1 MKKIKVNVRFD
12 YFNVISADNVENTID
27 ITTLLE
33 QFKEFSMEER
43 SMGYVQ
49 GNNIKILKVE
59 YKNRFTYSK
68 IETDKVKTV
77 SFPFW
82 YVVFTRSRPDL
93 PGILKGDATSLVPL
107 NLPDDEFISE
117 NTVFLY
123 DPQKNIAIIQRNL
136 TGTPLKAIH
145 TMFNSHLTNESD
157 RIDFAPIIDTNALSR
172 AKGHL
177 YHKSITVR
185 VPKVYEASEE
195 INENSPMK
203 EIMESAIR
211 FSDHASFP
219 LEVEVNIKI
228 PGRSRDYSLNDGA
241 LQYTIEELNTLS
253 NKNLIDKLKIRGATD
268 ESAQIEEID
277 LLGDVVRGK
286 VTINTNESRFVET
299 DEIMERMIHDYA
311 LRRHEL

>member
-136 TGTPLKAIH
+136 TGTPPKAIH

-157 RIDFAPIIDTNALSR
+157 RIDFAPIIDKNALSR

-185 VPKVYEASEE
+185 APKVYEAFEG

-203 EIMESAIR
+203 AIMESAIR
-211 FSDHASFP
+211 FSDKASFP

-228 PGRSRDYSLNDGA
+228 PGRSRDHSLNDCA
-241 LQYTIEELNTLS
+241 LQHTIDELNTLS
-253 NKNLIDKLKIRGATD
+253 NKNLIDKLKVRGATD
-268 ESAQIEEID
+268 EAAQIEEID
-277 LLGDVVRGK
+277 LLGDVIRGK
-286 VTINTNESRFVET
+286 VVITTNESRFVEP